1 MFNLK
6 SFLNTLP
13 NLPGVY
19 RMIDKD
25 GQVLYVGKAIS
36 LKKRVNSYFQKTDLS
51 PRIQLMVKQID
62 HIDVT
67 VVRSEVEALVLEN
80 NLIKALAPK
89 YNILFRDDKSYPYLK
104 FSHHSYPQ
112 MVYFRGA
119 LDKHALYFGPYPNSY
134 AVKDSIHILQKIFQL
149 RTCED
154 SVFQNRQRPCLLHQI
169 KRCSAPC
176 VNKVSEELYGQH
188 VQQAVDFLNG
198 KEKELLSLLDTKM
211 NLAAESLNFEE
222 AAQYRDQ
229 IHSLSRIQEKQFVES
244 QGLVQS
250 IDVLAI
256 ARLEEFVCIYWV
268 SIRGGRHVGDKSFF
282 VKASYSEDDL
292 TEYLEAFVAQHYLGK
307 NKPELL
313 LSNLPISETLQMALG
328 EESSKKLQIQFRGAG
343 EKRIWLKMAEQ
354 NAKNALIQKHAQKQT
369 QQSRL
374 QHLLNVLRIDYAGEM
389 NRFRIECFDISH
401 TQGEATI
408 ASCVVYVNEDMQ
420 PSQYRRFN
428 IKTAKAGDDYAA
440 MREVLTRRYERLIN
454 EQETL
459 PNLVLV
465 DGGKGQMSMA
475 RGVWADLGLDI
486 PLLGIAK
493 GPERKVGLE
502 ELVLPDQ
509 KETIQLPPHHP
520 ALLLLQTIRD
530 ESHRFAITGHRAKR
544 AKARVTSSLEGIDGI
559 GPKKRKA
566 LLTRFGGL
574 RAVQV
579 ASVEDLS
586 KTEGISQE
594 LAQKI
599 YDYLH

>member
-1 MFNLK
+1 MKN
-6 SFLNTLP
+6 FLSTLP

-51 PRIQLMVKQID
+51 PRIQIMVKQID

-67 VVRSEVEALVLEN
+67 VVRSEIEALVLEN
-80 NLIKALAPK
+80 NLIKALSPK

-104 FSHHSYPQ
+104 FSHHLFPQ
-112 MVYFRGA
+112 MAYFRGA
-119 LDKHALYFGPYPNSY
+119 LDKQATYFGPYPNSS

-149 RTCED
+149 RTCEN

-176 VNKVSEELYGQH
+176 VNKISEEIYGQQI
-188 VQQAVDFLNG
+188 QQAIDFLNG
-198 KEKELLSLLDTKM
+198 KEKELIALLNEKM
-211 NLAAESLNFEE
+211 NKAAETLNFED

-229 IHSLSRIQEKQFVES
+229 IQSLSRIQEKQFVES
-244 QGLVQS
+244 QEFVQS

-268 SIRGGRHVGDKSFF
+268 SIRGGRHVGDRSFF
-282 VKASYSEDDL
+282 VKANYSEDDL
-292 TEYLEAFVAQHYLGK
+292 TEYLEAFVAQRYLGK
-307 NKPELL
+307 SKPELIMV
-313 LSNLPISETLQMALG
+313 NLPISETLQEALNAD
-328 EESSKKLQIQFRGAG
+328 SPKKIHVQFRGTG
-343 EKRIWLKMAEQ
+343 EKRIWLKMAQQ
-354 NAKNALIQKHAQKQT
+354 NAENALIQKHAQRQT

-374 QHLLNVLRIDYAGEM
+374 QHLLDVLQIDYSDDL
-389 NRFRIECFDISH
+389 NQFRIECFDISH

-440 MREVLTRRYERLIN
+440 MREVLTRRYERLMN

-475 RGVWADLGLDI
+475 LDVWADLGLDI

-493 GPERKVGLE
+493 GPERKAGLE
-502 ELVLPDQ
+502 ELVLPHQ
-509 KETIQLPPHHP
+509 KQTIQLPPHHP

-544 AKARVTSSLEGIDGI
+544 AKARVTSRLEDIDGI

-574 RAVQV
+574 RGVQV
-579 ASVEDLS
+579 ASVEDLYQ
-586 KTEGISQE
+586 TDGISKE

-599 YDYLH
+599 YDHLH